1 MKGGSPASTRTME
14 AIEIAKTITRDN
26 VVSPRF
32 QVGAGCGYNHK
43 QSGGANGNNGG
54 NNGNNVGNNGNNVG
68 NNGGNNGNNGGN
80 NGNNALNNG
89 NNALNNVL
97 VRNNGGNN
105 LPNSMNLNVLNDD
118 INLKEILNEN
128 TNNNNIS
135 KTLVMRFEKIAKEV
149 CQKAVKDKLGPLMDK
164 LEEKI
169 YNTSM
174 NNKNNKNNNNA
185 PMKNNNNAP
194 MKNNNNAPMKNN
206 NNAPMNNALNA
217 PKNNPLNAPLNN
229 NNTPVQNGGGSDWAS
244 THYSRGPVNNPSDLD
259 TFSKFAEPS
268 QYVSNEQLM
277 KRQ

>member
-43 QSGGANGNNGG
+43 QSGGANGNN
-54 NNGNNVGNNGNNVG
+54 VG
-68 NNGGNNGNNGGN
+68 NNGGNNGNNGAANGN
-80 NGNNALNNG
+80 NGG
-89 NNALNNVL
+89 
-97 VRNNGGNN
+97 NNGGNN
-105 LPNSMNLNVLNDD
+105 LPNSMNLNVLNEEVN
-118 INLKEILNEN
+118 NLKERLNEN
-128 TNNNNIS
+128 ANNNNIS

-174 NNKNNKNNNNA
+174 NNKNNNNALNAPKNNA
-185 PMKNNNNAP
+185 L
-194 MKNNNNAPMKNN
+194 
-206 NNAPMNNALNA
+206 NAPMNNALNA
-217 PKNNPLNAPLNN
+217 
-229 NNTPVQNGGGSDWAS
+229 PVQNGGGSDWAS

>member
-32 QVGAGCGYNHK
+32 QVGAGCGCIHK

-54 NNGNNVGNNGNNVG
+54 ANGDANGD
-68 NNGGNNGNNGGN
+68 
-80 NGNNALNNG
+80 ANG

-105 LPNSMNLNVLNDD
+105 LPNSMNLNVLNEEVN
-118 INLKEILNEN
+118 NLKERLNEN

-169 YNTSM
+169 YNTTSQ
-174 NNKNNKNNNNA
+174 NNNNKTNT
-185 PMKNNNNAP
+185 PKNNAL
-194 MKNNNNAPMKNN
+194 
-206 NNAPMNNALNA
+206 NAPMNNALNA
-217 PKNNPLNAPLNN
+217 PKNNALNAPLNN